1 MSQNQ
6 RTSPA
11 GTVELSG
18 AEALQNKRHSLN
30 SDNNMSLAQSQ
41 DADGNAGKAKPD
53 AEAEG
58 RDGFVEQ
65 KFVSTMKTRKVRN
78 SEAILEFR

>member
-30 SDNNMSLAQSQ
+30 SDKNMSLAQRQ
-41 DADGNAGKAKPD
+41 DAGGYAGKAKPD
-53 AEAEG
+53 AEAD

-65 KFVSTMKTRKVRN
+65 KFVSMMKIRKVRN
-78 SEAILEFR
+78 SEGFLEFR